1 MTSVNNFSI
10 EKLFRIDGD
19 VALVTGSGDG
29 LGRISALA
37 LAAAGADVAVTDVDP
52 ISAEKVADEICKEGG
67 RAQSFKLDVSDREQ
81 INSVVDEV
89 ANTFG
94 KLNILLNNAGIARR
108 QPSEDLSDEEWDA
121 VIEVNMTAPFMCA
134 RAAARHMLPQGEG
147 RIISMASV
155 MGFRGNALFPHAVY
169 QTSKGAL
176 INMTR
181 SLAAEWANRGIRV
194 NAIAPH
200 FFYTNLAAKLRNDR
214 PDLVA
219 AIEAR
224 TPMGRLGNPDEIAGG
239 IIYLASGASAL
250 VTGHTLAI
258 DGGWLAV

>member
-1 MTSVNNFSI
+1 MTSVDPFSI

-19 VALVTGSGDG
+19 VALVTGGGNG
-29 LGRISALA
+29 LGRIGALA
-37 LAAAGADVAVTDVDP
+37 LAAAGASVAVTDVDS
-52 ISAEKVADEICKEGG
+52 ISAKAVASEICDMGVH
-67 RAQSFKLDVSDREQ
+67 AQSFALDVSDRGQ

-89 ANTFG
+89 AHALG

-108 QPSEDLSDEEWDA
+108 QPSENISDEDWDT
-121 VIEVNMTAPFMCA
+121 VIEVNMTAPFMCC
-134 RAAARHMLPQGEG
+134 RAASRHMLAQGEG

-155 MGFRGNALFPHAVY
+155 MGFRGNSLFPHAVY

-181 SLAAEWANRGIRV
+181 SLAAEWADRGIRV

-200 FFYTNLAAKLRNDR
+200 FFYTNLAAKLRDDR
-214 PDLVA
+214 PELVA

-224 TPMGRLGNPDEIAGG
+224 TPMGRLGKPEEIAGG
-239 IIYLASGASAL
+239 IIFLATEASAL

-258 DGGWLAV
+258 DGGWLAI